1 VPEPV
6 VVTGLGVVS
15 PLGTTVGGFTAD
27 LIAGSSAVAPVKTFD
42 VSECAARSAAAVTSF
57 EPTKWIAPL
66 KLRRLDVTSQYAVAV
81 ARQALDAAGIP
92 YGAEPDDAIGVVLG
106 TYTAGG
112 SPTEEYLEKLF
123 TLGPLNVP
131 TLIFN
136 ATVGNIAAS
145 VIGLELKL
153 RGPNVTVSQKEASGL
168 LAIGQAV
175 DLLRT
180 GQARVLVSGGV
191 DALYPLFF
199 RVHDSFRVLSHEN
212 GAPEG
217 SRPFDA
223 TRNGFVLGEGGF
235 GATLELESTARARG
249 ATVYAHVLS
258 SERGGAT
265 TGLNQ
270 WPSSSEPIA
279 RVMRR
284 ALATAG
290 LDASAVD
297 VVYASANSSR
307 GLDGTEAQA
316 LSDVFG
322 GSRTVVTSIKGAIG
336 ESSAAGAAAIVAAVA
351 CGRAGYA
358 PPIAGLTVPDAAC
371 AGLRLATRAERVGPI
386 ALVNSAASG
395 GALTS
400 VVLRAAV

>member
-1 VPEPV
+1 M
-6 VVTGLGVVS
+6 
-15 PLGTTVGGFTAD
+15 
-27 LIAGSSAVAPVKTFD
+27 
-42 VSECAARSAAAVTSF
+42 RSASCWV
-57 EPTKWIAPL
+57 P
-66 KLRRLDVTSQYAVAV
+66 
-81 ARQALDAAGIP
+81 IP
-92 YGAEPDDAIGVVLG
+92 RAE
-106 TYTAGG
+106 

-180 GQARVLVSGGV
+180 GHARVLVSGGV

-212 GAPEG
+212 GAREG
-217 SRPFDA
+217 SRPFDV

-235 GATLELESTARARG
+235 GATLELESIARARG

-284 ALATAG
+284 ALASAG

>member
-1 VPEPV
+1 MPEPV